1 MNTRAKCI
9 NTSCK
14 LYDVEKSVAVG
25 TLTGY
30 GAANDREKCPEC
42 GKLMRTTKTQATTG
56 RGTRK
61 RRRGARPPDQ
71 IAGAVGSALAS
82 F

>member
-9 NTSCK
+9 NKSCK

-30 GAANDREKCPEC
+30 GAANDRVKCPEC
-42 GKLMRTTKTQATTG
+42 GKLLRTTKTQATTG

-61 RRRGARPPDQ
+61 TKTRRPPSRP
-71 IAGAVGSALAS
+71 GSGRGR
-82 F
+82 

>member
-30 GAANDREKCPEC
+30 GAANDRVKCPEC
-42 GKLMRTTKTQATTG
+42 GKLMRDDENPGDHRPRDEKDEDAAPALQ
-56 RGTRK
+56 TR
-61 RRRGARPPDQ
+61 
-71 IAGAVGSALAS
+71 
-82 F
+82 